1 MLYTRE
7 QLNEMSKPYFEAD
20 EKLEM
25 IIATVDGQF
34 FYVASRG
41 LAHSHVLRNKLS
53 QPVEIRKK
61 EVFPEPMEIEV
72 DLSKKKKII
81 AKN

>member
-1 MLYTRE
+1 MLYTKG
-7 QLNEMSKPYFEAD
+7 QLNDMSKAYFEAD
-20 EKLEM
+20 EKLEL

-53 QPVEIRKK
+53 QPLEIRRS
-61 EVFPEPMEIEV
+61 EVIETVVDV

-81 AKN
+81 SKN